1 MKLKICGMK
10 YPDNLSAVASHA
22 PDYLG
27 FIFYE
32 KSPRYMANTL
42 TPADTRRVPDTIR
55 KIGVFVNAPS
65 SVILA
70 QVERFGL
77 QGVQLH
83 GSEPPELCGELKGAN
98 VLIVKAL
105 PWTSNREDQARWE
118 AYQPYV
124 DYFLFDTPTP
134 QHGGSGRAFDWAH
147 LASYRLSTP
156 FFLSGGIG
164 LDNVD
169 QALRLDHPNLVGID
183 VNSRFETAPG
193 RKSIDQL
200 QQLIARL
207 GR

>member
-10 YPDNLSAVASHA
+10 HPNNLSAAVALA

-32 KSPRYMANTL
+32 KSPRYMADTL
-42 TPADTRRVPDTIR
+42 TPADIHGVPDTIQ
-55 KIGVFVNAPS
+55 KVGVFVDAPS
-65 SVILA
+65 SFILA

-169 QALRLDHPNLVGID
+169 EALGLNHPNLVGID

>member
-1 MKLKICGMK
+1 MKH
-10 YPDNLSAVASHA
+10 PDNLSAAVALA

-32 KSPRYMANTL
+32 KSPRYMADTL
-42 TPADTRRVPDTIR
+42 TPADTRGVPETIQ
-55 KIGVFVNAPS
+55 KVGVFVDAPA

-83 GSEPPELCGELKGAN
+83 GNESSKLCSELREAN
-98 VLIVKAL
+98 ILIVKAL

-147 LASYRLSTP
+147 LASYQLSTP

-169 QALRLDHPNLVGID
+169 QALGLDHPNLVGID